1 MPFTNT
7 EIVRRHL
14 IEATSLRDTYRDVAV
29 EMSGLATI
37 ALMHSQL
44 KVGSLVVK
52 GKELGAPHTTL
63 VTLDDQPMP
72 LGFANVIPDSVVVA
86 SDTSLGRIYT
96 EHIDYHI
103 DYARGLIQRLDG
115 EIAEGATVAVWFFAY
130 RIYQR
135 NSDYSVDHAR
145 GTLRRINGS
154 QIEDGQTVFVDYETQ
169 SLTLEEAQLDNAVE
183 EADDLLLSLI
193 DESYHDSSNQGLVTA
208 ETYLALAVLCRV
220 KAMSA
225 LQQAGGTATANHW
238 QELGANY
245 RADGLK
251 IAQRFAPARGQLNS
265 PVRITG
271 GDSR

>member
-1 MPFTNT
+1 MPFTNS

-14 IEATSLRDTYRDVAV
+14 VETISLRDSYRDVAV
-29 EMSGLATI
+29 EMSGLATV

-44 KVGSLVVK
+44 KEGSLVVK
-52 GKELGAPHTTL
+52 GKELGAPRATL
-63 VTLDDQPMP
+63 VTLGDSPSP
-72 LGFANVIPDSVVVA
+72 LGYTNLIPDSVVVA
-86 SDTSLGRIYT
+86 SDTSLGHIYT
-96 EHIDYHI
+96 EHVDYHI
-103 DYARGLIQRLDG
+103 DYVQGTILRLDG
-115 EIAEGATVAVWFFAY
+115 EIPTGATVAVWFFAY
-130 RIYQR
+130 RVYHR
-135 NSDYSVDHAR
+135 NSDYAVDHGR
-145 GTLRRINGS
+145 GTVRRISGS

-169 SLTLEEAQLDNAVE
+169 SLTLDEGQLDNAVA

-225 LQQAGGTATANHW
+225 LQQPGGTATANHW

-251 IAQRFAPARGQLNS
+251 IAQRFAPARRQLNS
-265 PVRITG
+265 PVRVEG